1 MEEKMERIVYTVTE
15 AAEILGISRPTAFQ
29 GVERGEIPHIRVG
42 RRILI
47 PKAALDKMLASA
59 GSQAES

>member
-1 MEEKMERIVYTVTE
+1 MEEELERIVYTVTE
-15 AAEILGISRPTAFQ
+15 VAEILRISRPTAFQ

-47 PKAALDKMLASA
+47 PKAALEKLLAAA
-59 GSQAES
+59 GSKS

>member
-1 MEEKMERIVYTVTE
+1 MAENLERIVYTVDE
-15 AAEILGISRPTAFQ
+15 AAKILGISRPTAFQ

-47 PKAALDKMLASA
+47 PKAALDKLLANA
-59 GSQAES
+59 GSKA

>member
-1 MEEKMERIVYTVTE
+1 MEEKIERIVYTVEE
-15 AAEILGISRPTAFQ
+15 AAKLLGISRPTAFQ

-47 PKAALDKMLASA
+47 PKASLDRMLASA
-59 GSQAES
+59 GSNT

>member
-1 MEEKMERIVYTVTE
+1 MEEKLERIVYTVTE

-47 PKAALDKMLASA
+47 PKAALDKFLVTA
-59 GSQAES
+59 GSKA

>member
-1 MEEKMERIVYTVTE
+1 MEEKLERIVYTVTE

-47 PKAALDKMLASA
+47 PKAALDKLLATA
-59 GSQAES
+59 GSRA

>member
-1 MEEKMERIVYTVTE
+1 MAEKIERIVYTVTE

-29 GVERGEIPHIRVG
+29 GVERGEIPCIRVG

-47 PKAALDKMLASA
+47 PKVALDRLLADA
-59 GSQAES
+59 GSKA